1 MTRQVFWN
9 GRFVQE
15 DEARIPVMDRGL
27 LFGDAIYEVTAMVE
41 GRPIDN
47 DLHLARLARS
57 LEQLRIALPMPM
69 TQIKAMQRDLV
80 ARQGMT
86 DGTIYLQVSRGAEER
101 NFLPSTDMKPNFL
114 AFLQPKTLTANP
126 ALKAGVSVALL
137 PDPRWARRDIK
148 TVMLLGQ
155 VMLKQQAR
163 EEGFDDVWM
172 HEDGC
177 VTEGGS
183 STAFAVTR
191 DGTLVTRP
199 NSPAILPG
207 CTRQRVLDIAI
218 REGIPVDERP
228 IALCEIDDL
237 AEAFLTSASSLVQ
250 PVVQIGRTKIADAM
264 MGPVTRRLQQLYL
277 EFALSGD
284 RII

>member
-41 GRPIDN
+41 GRLIDN

-69 TQIKAMQRDLV
+69 TQVKAMQRDLV

-101 NFLPSTDMKPNFL
+101 NFLSSTDIKPNFL

-228 IALCEIDDL
+228 IALCEIGDL

-250 PVVQIGRTKIADAM
+250 PVVQIGRTRIADAM
-264 MGPVTRRLQQLYL
+264 VGPVTRRLQQLYL
-277 EFALSGD
+277 EFARSGD